1 MTKTKITQH
10 FADNGIFRQMSRETL
25 LKLFHPYSAFL
36 SSREVTLPEVDS
48 EEPIP
53 YNPLAKALM
62 RLDNDNPLEQELGE
76 KLDDV
81 VVLTEH
87 YNRVRHELE
96 NLLGANRQI
105 FTQAGWKLDVDADC
119 AVALVFSSLF
129 ESEVSMILGRL
140 SAIDT
145 KTFKE
150 FPWRDAESNT
160 QDIEGENEDEEES
173 EDFELESDE
182 LSSTLFERL
191 DLARIKEKI
200 GETEQA
206 IMDFF
211 SKEKYHSRCRIF
223 MYPAE
228 EEQSLWFVI
237 EHGGRKQRI
246 ESLAPDTN
254 DVEAMDYY
262 PLTRNVVVMDGKYK
276 VLRIKASASWQTNL
290 YYNVFSSLLFGE
302 DSRFVDSPV
311 FTFAPIRA
319 KGLAKTLERGEMGN
333 VITRVTVKGIHMVE
347 YSKGQKITI
356 RLFSHSDLCEEW
368 ESKYHLHELE
378 ELKIALSIKQEKKTK
393 SITVPIRLSEKK
405 GLTVSKTQYTTL
417 VREWLRRRGFEK
429 GYVLP
434 TLPECRRE
442 NALRAETDNI
452 VFWNEVHRAWH
463 LGRMTRNFLH
473 GNFSPKVADFVGK
486 HLVTENEPQ
495 YAKQWYDPNGK
506 LWDVHES
513 AGRYFYYDEEDE
525 SAATPQGQVA
535 EAELEILKLN
545 KVSMVEDIQATIFK
559 GSKRVSQ
566 ITDTQSGISKLGEYY
581 FKRAVLYLYVS
592 GDGRDKAFATVIS
605 HNKDDASIKG
615 RLAFFS
621 MDKTPPESHRDLVE
635 SGMIQCFF
643 IGDILSYQDG
653 ELVME
658 DGALDVVKMAEY
670 PEEKGI
676 MQFWPQMPQHN
687 TSFKDVRIYMYPRT
701 CRINYGGI
709 DKIFSYDE
717 LLMFRQTD
725 PNKPDD
731 NANRKL
737 LRDLIEQDKDAREK
751 NTGWLLD
758 NKKSSAYNRL
768 TVALCRFFGIQ
779 DCFYKPTPDT
789 EGKKR
794 KLYRLRFGEC
804 SVERD

>member
-1 MTKTKITQH
+1 M
-10 FADNGIFRQMSRETL
+10 
-25 LKLFHPYSAFL
+25 
-36 SSREVTLPEVDS
+36 PEVDS

-276 VLRIKASASWQTNL
+276 VLRIKAAASWQTNL

-378 ELKIALSIKQEKKTK
+378 ELKIALSIKQEKKSK

-513 AGRYFYYDEEDE
+513 VGRYFYYDEEDE

-545 KVSMVEDIQATIFK
+545 KVSMVEDIQATIFEGTK
-559 GSKRVSQ
+559 NLPQ
-566 ITDTQSGISKLGEYY
+566 INETQSGIANLGELY
-581 FKRAVLYLYVS
+581 FKRAILYLYVS
-592 GDGRDKAFATVIS
+592 GDERDKAFATVIS
-605 HNKDDASIKG
+605 HNKENAAIKG
-615 RLAFFS
+615 RLAFLS
-621 MDKTPPESHRDLVE
+621 MDTTPPDAHSELVATGE
-635 SGMIQCFF
+635 IQCHF
-643 IGDILSYQDG
+643 IGNFLHYRNGKLELG
-653 ELVME
+653 E
-658 DGALDVVKMAEY
+658 DALDMIKPAEY
-670 PEEKGI
+670 PQGGSI
-676 MQFWPQMPQHN
+676 LLFWPQMPPKEPN
-687 TSFKDVRIYMYPRT
+687 FRDVRICLKPRS
-701 CRINYGGI
+701 CHINLCGVGRE
-709 DKIFSYDE
+709 FAYDA
-717 LLMFRQTD
+717 LSMFRQTD
-725 PNKPDD
+725 PNKADD

-737 LRDLIEQDKDAREK
+737 LRELIVLDNAAQKK
-751 NTGWLLD
+751 KTGWPLTGI
-758 NKKSSAYNRL
+758 NSSSLSRL
-768 TVALCRFFGIQ
+768 SIALCRFFGTH
-779 DCFYKPTPDT
+779 DCFYEPTPAT
-789 EGKKR
+789 EEKKR
-794 KLYRLRFGEC
+794 KL
-804 SVERD
+804 